1 MTLDALRGRGAFR
14 CGCGA
19 RAVVSTPESVAAE
32 HCAWKGC
39 RLVGLRDYDV
49 PLCAE
54 HVRRLKL
61 QLAVNRDSEYRA
73 ELFRRSMVDDREY
86 NDDIAE
92 VVEKQRAKNA
102 EQRLAQDRGYATWKA
117 DPTWVY
123 FMRHDQIIKI
133 GYSKNPRKRAAALA
147 SAEILATEPGG
158 VERESQLHAMF
169 RAHRL
174 HGEWFKPAPE
184 LLDYIDELRAKAGLP
199 SIRTLRR
206 RQTTRAARKAPAT

>member
-19 RAVVSTPESVAAE
+19 RVVVSTPDEAPAE

-39 RLVGLRDYDV
+39 RLAGLRDFDV

-54 HVRRLKL
+54 HVRRLKM
-61 QLAVNRDSEYRA
+61 QLAVNRDAEYRA
-73 ELFRRSMVDDREY
+73 ELFRRSVMDDSD
-86 NDDIAE
+86 DDIAE
-92 VVEKQRAKNA
+92 FVEKQRAKNA
-102 EQRLAQDRGYATWKA
+102 ERRLAQDRGYAPWKA
-117 DPTWVY
+117 DPSWVY

-158 VERESQLHAMF
+158 VERESELHSRF

-174 HGEWFKPAPE
+174 HGEWFTPAPE
-184 LLDYIDELRAKAGLP
+184 LLDYIDELRAKTGLP
-199 SIRTLRR
+199 SVRTLRR
-206 RQTTRAARKAPAT
+206 RRTARAARSNSGHA